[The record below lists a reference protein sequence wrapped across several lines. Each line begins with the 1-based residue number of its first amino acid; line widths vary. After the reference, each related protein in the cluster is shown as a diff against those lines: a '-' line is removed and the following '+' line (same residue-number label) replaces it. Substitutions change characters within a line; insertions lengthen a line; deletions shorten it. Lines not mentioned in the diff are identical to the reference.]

1 MSRFLAGIV
10 EDSIGHPLPW
20 RQLGR
25 GPTPGR
31 LAAQKQAQAGDAHA
45 KEIEQQ
51 AAAKVAEAE
60 EVRVATQSQHTS
72 DLKQAADAGQEAEQ
86 THEFKQQV
94 IKQSQAP
101 P

>member
-31 LAAQKQAQAGDAHA
+31 LAAQKQAYLQ
-45 KEIEQQ
+45 
-51 AAAKVAEAE
+51 
-60 EVRVATQSQHTS
+60 RRNCQSLLST
-72 DLKQAADAGQEAEQ
+72 AMADHPRRNPQLHQG
-86 THEFKQQV
+86 
-94 IKQSQAP
+94 
-101 P
+101 